1 MPKPV
6 GPPTAAPPPPTAK
19 PAAAVSKPASPA
31 TAPKPAG
38 PKPTADGNGAAP
50 PTDKPAAPAAAPATI
65 DFKCPQCDEP
75 IKIDMALAGKMAPCP
90 ECRRIVRVPMPT
102 KKQPTDWRKVATGP
116 SLAKQDTAP
125 VPDGAWGTATTV
137 STVSREALQEAEAAV
152 GSREPLTRG
161 QKIKRVLITV
171 GVVLVCVGAYF
182 AIKSSIT
189 GNDERKALEA
199 AMRDIPKDP
208 LAAAEIHRGVA
219 EFCVRAGGEED
230 IRTGREHL
238 QVARGKLVSHESSS
252 ERDAILADLAVLQAD
267 YVLDPTQIEKAQI
280 RQDAER
286 AQERAFKDLESTLAL
301 IAAPEAKAGA
311 LRLVANKL
319 LAKKLA
325 EQTPR
330 LVGDT
335 GDNRPELTAALAL
348 ELWRLGQAQTA
359 TALADQLLK
368 ARAEPKGKDKPAP
381 PSLVALSIVVK
392 RPQEEI
398 DKLKPA
404 AIGGDDFAWRL
415 GQIQG
420 LAMLGDWEKARGM
433 MAGLKAPQDPLCA
446 GLVLAAAAGDKNT
459 SGTADLEQVASWV
472 EANKEMLTPAPN
484 RPNPSWVLL
493 HLTQLALKAGKPE
506 LAGTFANAVPD
517 EKLRGRAKLEILR
530 DRLAKTS
537 DKAGDDWADGIEG
550 PAFGLAKEAIARH
563 NTRKG
568 QGSALMKALA
578 GWDEK
583 LRSFGYV
590 GVALG
595 LQDK

>member
-1 MPKPV
+1 V
-6 GPPTAAPPPPTAK
+6 
-19 PAAAVSKPASPA
+19 
-31 TAPKPAG
+31 
-38 PKPTADGNGAAP
+38 
-50 PTDKPAAPAAAPATI
+50 
-65 DFKCPQCDEP
+65 
-75 IKIDMALAGKMAPCP
+75 ALAGKMAPCP

-116 SLAKQDTAP
+116 SLARQDTAP

-137 STVSREALQEAEAAV
+137 STVSAEALQEAEASV
-152 GSREPLTRG
+152 GAREPLTRG
-161 QKIKRVLITV
+161 QKIKRAVVAV
-171 GVVLVCVGAYF
+171 GVLLVGVGAYF

-199 AMRDIPKDP
+199 AMKDLPKDP
-208 LAAAEIHRGVA
+208 LAAAEIHRGIA

-238 QVARGKLVSHESSS
+238 QVARGKLSGHESSS
-252 ERDAILADLAVLQAD
+252 ERDAVLADLAIIQAD
-267 YVLDPTQIEKAQI
+267 YVLDPAQIEKAQI

-311 LRLVANKL
+311 LRLAANKL

-325 EQTPR
+325 EQSPR
-330 LVGDT
+330 LIGDAGDT
-335 GDNRPELTAALAL
+335 RPELTAALAL

-368 ARAEPKGKDKPAP
+368 ARADPKKDKPAP
-381 PSLVALSIVVK
+381 PSLIALCMVVK

-404 AIGGDDFAWRL
+404 AIGSNDFAWWL
-415 GQIQG
+415 GQVEG
-420 LAMLGDWEKARGM
+420 HAMLGDMEKAR
-433 MAGLKAPQDPLCA
+433 AARDQLKTPLDQWYGNA
-446 GLVLAAAAGDKNT
+446 VLAGAGGDKNVPPELEKLAELPDLT
-459 SGTADLEQVASWV
+459 S
-472 EANKEMLTPAPN
+472 PPPN

-493 HLTQLALKAGKPE
+493 RLTQLALKAGKAD

-530 DRLAKTS
+530 DRLAKAG

-550 PAFGLAKEAIARH
+550 SAFGLAKEAIARH